1 MNTFLLKKK
10 LARET
15 PYYSQ
20 IDFFRPNFSSDFWPP
35 HGPTVAPRPPKMR
48 RDRPPPTFQTHPLLP
63 FGILLTNAKKVTV
76 SVLYWYEKL
85 SSLWLKFLN
94 WFRKKSKFFFVF
106 FSGGPGRDPPT
117 PTPRAPHRP
126 LWPEG
131 SGHHRVRPYLVENT
145 TSRPICE
152 VKQLQA

>member
-1 MNTFLLKKK
+1 MTHTFLLKKK

-15 PYYSQ
+15 PYYPQ
-20 IDFFRPNFSSDFWPP
+20 NEFFRPNFCSDFWPP

-48 RDRPPPTFQTHPLLP
+48 RDRPPPTFQTHLLLP

-94 WFRKKSKFFFVF
+94 WFRKKSKIFFCLF
-106 FSGGPGRDPPT
+106 FWGPGPGPPT
-117 PTPRAPHRP
+117 PTPPDPPPPPMAGGLGIPPGTSILSWKHHIP
-126 LWPEG
+126 SDLW
-131 SGHHRVRPYLVENT
+131 S
-145 TSRPICE
+145 
-152 VKQLQA
+152 